1 MPSGPGSSLA
11 FQWLH
16 YLSEHYNNRYLLTHC
31 GLEAVS
37 GDTCLTNVWTEAY
50 DRAQDWAD
58 GEFCRGAFD
67 TRLGISSQN
76 AESWTNETAM
86 FPDGKYCVEVR
97 AVSQGSQQDSTWRL
111 PVFDITQPQEPGNIK
126 GLVVDNFRPNVD
138 SVFVYHAPDYD
149 SIYTGGWQTLHSSC
163 TRELSEDE
171 FKYLPIGQNNLCV
184 AVKFS
189 EPMNSLPDVW
199 ITGEWRGETGWSSV
213 EEGRNAWFVPC
224 DWDAT
229 NLGPLPDTGDGSF
242 WQCYS
247 NGMCFSDYKGIL
259 TLHIGDDLSCP
270 VGGPGEDLAGNQL
283 DGDPSS
289 VCGPRQPFPSTDWE
303 NWGGYETG
311 DDGSY
316 SWGGAPDYR
325 RVSSSLVRGIYS
337 NHSLEVDLPSSVQ
350 EALFVG
356 DCPYWC
362 GFWMIDTTP
371 SDINSTD
378 VTTYPV
384 YLFDFEASH
393 ETVHGIT
400 PNGLVE
406 NTDFPPDS
414 GEAPASCIDDIEL
427 SCNNDYLW
435 VAVNSAAREYDP
447 NTDYIGSSS
456 GIVHLFA
463 DDEEFYEF
471 NVVSGWWWPGFAGDY
486 NASGIS
492 SIIPDS
498 DSDSVMVIYH
508 FGTFPPDPNSGKD
521 TTYLEPPE
529 SLAEVGGVSEDVES
543 QSDTQGLGEQQFEF
557 RLMDNP
563 CYGSIRFEAYGHVGE
578 GIRLRVYDLS
588 GRVIADERSL
598 FTNGRMTGEII
609 LESAPTGL
617 LLVVSE
623 SGGDCEKRKVTIL
636 N

>member
-1 MPSGPGSSLA
+1 
-11 FQWLH
+11 
-16 YLSEHYNNRYLLTHC
+16 
-31 GLEAVS
+31 
-37 GDTCLTNVWTEAY
+37 
-50 DRAQDWAD
+50 
-58 GEFCRGAFD
+58 
-67 TRLGISSQN
+67 
-76 AESWTNETAM
+76 
-86 FPDGKYCVEVR
+86 
-97 AVSQGSQQDSTWRL
+97 
-111 PVFDITQPQEPGNIK
+111 
-126 GLVVDNFRPNVD
+126 
-138 SVFVYHAPDYD
+138 
-149 SIYTGGWQTLHSSC
+149 
-163 TRELSEDE
+163 
-171 FKYLPIGQNNLCV
+171 
-184 AVKFS
+184 
-189 EPMNSLPDVW
+189 
-199 ITGEWRGETGWSSV
+199 
-213 EEGRNAWFVPC
+213 
-224 DWDAT
+224 
-229 NLGPLPDTGDGSF
+229 
-242 WQCYS
+242 
-247 NGMCFSDYKGIL
+247 
-259 TLHIGDDLSCP
+259 
-270 VGGPGEDLAGNQL
+270 
-283 DGDPSS
+283 
-289 VCGPRQPFPSTDWE
+289 
-303 NWGGYETG
+303 
-311 DDGSY
+311 
-316 SWGGAPDYR
+316 
-325 RVSSSLVRGIYS
+325 
-337 NHSLEVDLPSSVQ
+337 
-350 EALFVG
+350 
-356 DCPYWC
+356 
-362 GFWMIDTTP
+362 
-371 SDINSTD
+371 
-378 VTTYPV
+378 V